1 MLIWIYLPNLQTYL
15 IELKFNLKFL
25 EDEIWLQIHLIPIL
39 YKKDAGKLHFNN
51 NNSSR
56 FNLNLKL
63 TNIVML
69 LVLFHV
75 SHQLNTDNLDTQQ
88 LDGDFGARFI
98 RRNVKKF
105 LRSAKASD
113 YGTSSSSSQS
123 ANAGY
128 SGQGQS
134 GNGAGYSSQGQSGN
148 SAGYSNQGQSG
159 NGAGYSSQGQSGAG
173 AGYSNQGQSGA
184 GAGYSNQGQ
193 SGAGAGYSNQGQSGA
208 GAGYS
213 SQGQSGNG
221 AGYSKN
227 QQSGNAGYSSQQ
239 KTTGA
244 SSYSNAQS
252 GGNDGYGKTGG
263 DSYGDDQGSVT
274 WSSLF
279 WFFDFVCFYFIILMH
294 LDWLFRALEC
304 PTISTGPLK
313 MMNPRTTTATRRKA
327 TVK

>member
-1 MLIWIYLPNLQTYL
+1 MILLIWIHLPNLQTYL

-128 SGQGQS
+128 S
-134 GNGAGYSSQGQSGN
+134 SQGQSGN

-159 NGAGYSSQGQSGAG
+159 N
-173 AGYSNQGQSGA
+173 
-184 GAGYSNQGQ
+184 
-193 SGAGAGYSNQGQSGA
+193 

-279 WFFDFVCFYFIILMH
+279 WFLILFVFISSYWCIWIDFLER
-294 LDWLFRALEC
+294 WNALRFQL
-304 PTISTGPLK
+304 G
-313 MMNPRTTTATRRKA
+313 R
-327 TVK
+327 

>member
-159 NGAGYSSQGQSGAG
+159 
-173 AGYSNQGQSGA
+173 
-184 GAGYSNQGQ
+184 
-193 SGAGAGYSNQGQSGA
+193 AGAGYSNQGQSGA